1 MKQFADFYTKRDF
14 SKCQA
19 YIKKLWGDNF
29 MDAQGKWSK
38 KAKEGSVRGFNKLV
52 LDPIYKVGPSLHTL
66 IHCSIAGANNPSN
79 ISPITITYI

>member
-1 MKQFADFYTKRDF
+1 MIVYLENLTQFPFSLKQFADFYTKRDF

-38 KAKEGSVRGFNKLV
+38 KPKEGSVRGFNKLV
-52 LDPIYKVGPSLHTL
+52 LDPIYKVCPGH
-66 IHCSIAGANNPSN
+66 
-79 ISPITITYI
+79 YYDY